1 MVEMLEYL
9 KERGA
14 AKRDFRIPDLDKLS
28 PKKRE
33 RLEIR
38 DYDYD
43 SGDRA
48 TWHANIPLVELYSN
62 LPIESRIEPHYS
74 MWRKLWMLMAAMF
87 AFLGT
92 YAGLAT
98 IIGPLHPMFPSAV
111 VALLGGIV
119 GWWNGA
125 SWCPTPPFWVAR
137 RLWIDGVPHMK
148 PIVHTLL
155 KGEMAIDELV
165 MAKHSQNGHKNGD
178 GDGDNIEGAPLIGTT
193 RRQTPLQVAGFDP
206 IPEDV
211 FVPIVY
217 RATTLWQDLQMIE
230 ERQDM
235 KMPADR
241 SQLIKLGGIVL
252 FGGILVV
259 GLIFVLAV
267 TSNTT

>member
-1 MVEMLEYL
+1 MVEMLDYL

-14 AKRDFRIPDLDKLS
+14 AKREFRTPNLNKLS

-33 RLEIR
+33 RIEIR

-43 SGDRA
+43 TGDRA
-48 TWHANIPLVELYSN
+48 TWIAYIPLIELYAN
-62 LPIESRIEPHYS
+62 LPIESRIEPQYM
-74 MWRKLWMLMAAMF
+74 MWRKLWMVMGAMF
-87 AFLGT
+87 AFFAT
-92 YAGLAT
+92 YAGLAS

-111 VALLGGIV
+111 VAIIGAGI

-137 RLWIDGVPHMK
+137 RLWIDGKPHMR

-155 KGEMAIDELV
+155 QGEMPIDELV
-165 MAKHSQNGHKNGD
+165 MAKYQKNGHENRDAENNG
-178 GDGDNIEGAPLIGTT
+178 EPPMIGGTS
-193 RRQTPLQVAGFDP
+193 RQTPLQVAGFDP
-206 IPEDV
+206 VPEGV

-217 RATTLWQDLQMIE
+217 RATTLWQDLQMTE
-230 ERQDM
+230 ERLDM

-241 SQLIKLGGIVL
+241 SQLIKLGGIIL

-267 TSNTT
+267 TN